1 MIDDTLRR
9 EAANVCLRAASVLSL
24 RGYVRFD
31 LRQSHEG
38 RLWIVD
44 INPNP
49 DIGRER
55 GFRKA
60 LDAAGIAFADFLKA
74 LIMAAVARHH
84 P

>member
-1 MIDDTLRR
+1 MRSRDI
-9 EAANVCLRAASVLSL
+9 CLRAASVLSGY

-31 LRQSHEG
+31 LRQSQTG
-38 RLWIVD
+38 QLWIVD

-49 DIGRER
+49 DIGRGS

-74 LIMAAVARHH
+74 LIMAAAAPHR

>member
-1 MIDDTLRR
+1 LRR
-9 EAANVCLRAASVLSL
+9 EVANVCLRAASVLSL

-31 LRQSHEG
+31 LRQSREG
-38 RLWIVD
+38 KLWIVD

-49 DIGRER
+49 DIGRGS

-74 LIMAAVARHH
+74 LIMAAATHR